1 METRCRY
8 DWNFL
13 APWCAALKHHVDF
26 GALEV
31 KEGPWE
37 EHNFRVQ
44 VSLPRRAFFDSDFD
58 FKRAFH
64 QVRDALK
71 LIAAAAAVEK
81 KTFRHLLKT
90 FCAVDFGK
98 MGEPK
103 FEQEVQVAYL
113 VTLDMGVGLSGDYD
127 LVNLCGPEQWDF
139 TGREY
144 EAALAKIASIN
155 DVLAPGNP
163 GVEVEIPV
171 QIFFTLN
178 EDMIYPQEAED
189 VTRQLD
195 MLALCEAIIRDEWH
209 QHSCVHGPTTV
220 KPKMMRCTFVLAP
233 MVADFSDA
241 PVSTTMAD
249 VMESLGENNVGAAR
263 IQNLD
268 IELHEDLATDPVTSR
283 KALGRVLW
291 ALFVRNRGD
300 LGAANQVPGQIQT
313 LSVYCE
319 STLRKMEFEAV
330 CSALAVCRT
339 TGNLQLRV
347 KHGPGQGRG
356 YQALVDL
363 AGVRSLFQASEHV
376 FIHRHVG
383 DHRSSSN
390 ERG

>member
-1 METRCRY
+1 
-8 DWNFL
+8 
-13 APWCAALKHHVDF
+13 
-26 GALEV
+26 
-31 KEGPWE
+31 
-37 EHNFRVQ
+37 
-44 VSLPRRAFFDSDFD
+44 
-58 FKRAFH
+58 
-64 QVRDALK
+64 
-71 LIAAAAAVEK
+71 VEK

-209 QHSCVHGPTTV
+209 QHSCVHG
-220 KPKMMRCTFVLAP
+220 
-233 MVADFSDA
+233 
-241 PVSTTMAD
+241 
-249 VMESLGENNVGAAR
+249 
-263 IQNLD
+263 
-268 IELHEDLATDPVTSR
+268 TDGS
-283 KALGRVLW
+283 
-291 ALFVRNRGD
+291 
-300 LGAANQVPGQIQT
+300 
-313 LSVYCE
+313 
-319 STLRKMEFEAV
+319 
-330 CSALAVCRT
+330 
-339 TGNLQLRV
+339 
-347 KHGPGQGRG
+347 
-356 YQALVDL
+356 
-363 AGVRSLFQASEHV
+363 
-376 FIHRHVG
+376 
-383 DHRSSSN
+383 
-390 ERG
+390 